1 MQKVC
6 EYYCTPEY
14 LQQFAEY
21 MNKHHSKIRFSGEA
35 NGALPFLDVKIY
47 KENGKFVTSV
57 YRTETFSGVY
67 TIFPSFILL
76 DYKVGLSSG
85 GILGLFGQWYTDFKH
100 I

>member
-1 MQKVC
+1 
-6 EYYCTPEY
+6 
-14 LQQFAEY
+14 
-21 MNKHHSKIRFSGEA
+21 MNKHHSKIRFSAEV
-35 NGALPFLDVKIY
+35 NRALPFLDVKIY

-57 YRTETFSGVY
+57 YRTEIFSGVY